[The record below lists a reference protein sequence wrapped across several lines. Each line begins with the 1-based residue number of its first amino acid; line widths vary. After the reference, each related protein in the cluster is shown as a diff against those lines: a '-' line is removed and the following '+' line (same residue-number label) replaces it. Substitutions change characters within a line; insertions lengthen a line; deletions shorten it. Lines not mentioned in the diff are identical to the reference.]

1 MCPGGSPCAERFS
14 DSPSGAMTT
23 FHDRADS
30 LDGVDQRKVLGNE
43 NQLYLVRIDRI
54 TLATRMV
61 KCHVVQQQDGA
72 RRQRKVFN
80 DSTKRM
86 LIYKPPLRSKL
97 RSPNEYT
104 PDRRDGVIVRFEF
117 DRT

>member
-1 MCPGGSPCAERFS
+1 
-14 DSPSGAMTT
+14 MTT

-97 RSPNEYT
+97 RSPSIFELHVHNF
-104 PDRRDGVIVRFEF
+104 PFEF
-117 DRT
+117 FKINAFLDDPG